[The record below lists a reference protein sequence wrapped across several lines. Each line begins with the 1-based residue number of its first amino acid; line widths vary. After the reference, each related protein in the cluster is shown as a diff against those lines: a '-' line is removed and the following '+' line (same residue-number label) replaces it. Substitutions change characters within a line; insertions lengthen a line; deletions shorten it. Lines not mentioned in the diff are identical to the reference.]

1 MSETKNTALI
11 KSNVTYDFL
20 KQVAQLYLPALATL
34 YFALAQ
40 TWGLPAAEQVMG
52 TVVAVDTFLGVVL
65 HISNLQYESSGAKY
79 DGTVT
84 VEEDDTT
91 KRFSLNFS
99 GDPDELENMK
109 EVTFKIDTVS
119 KPSK

>member
-65 HISNLQYESSGAKY
+65 HISNLQYENSGAKY
-79 DGTVT
+79 GGTIT
-84 VEEDDTT
+84 VEEDDV
-91 KRFSLNFS
+91 KRFSLNLD

-109 EVTFKIDTVS
+109 EVTFKIDTAPKLS
-119 KPSK
+119 D